1 MSFVSAVPATL
12 YKNLQRATFVCSNC
26 GWTNEVMIAAGD
38 EAATEAA
45 LPPSSWPRMERWEL
59 SKLLLKALAVAVM
72 AYAPLAIAWVYYAQW
87 LSPQL
92 AA

>member
-45 LPPSSWPRMERWEL
+45 LPPSS
-59 SKLLLKALAVAVM
+59 
-72 AYAPLAIAWVYYAQW
+72 
-87 LSPQL
+87 
-92 AA
+92 